1 MATEHND
8 IMAELMAIRSKL
20 DGLSDYNTTRLIK
33 GLLSSVNTISTTLD
47 LTRYSWRERLETIAA
62 TTYTWHGA
70 TADSTAGPLAFHG
83 SASIN
88 SNAEWTNTWDSTR
101 TAWYLANAT
110 GVACTITDNSGAI
123 ATFLPYGP
131 YYTIPAFDMDGG
143 AITLPPTTMDCL
155 VLEVYATFTAAQA
168 LDTRR
173 GIGFMEAA
181 TTQIMAAASHHIAID
196 RRSGGS
202 GWVLNTSDG
211 TTATETAEA
220 SDTSDSTPHIFR
232 IEWHAKATPEARLYV
247 DGTLKVTKT
256 TNLPSLSTPLPV
268 RLYVEVPLGDAS
280 DTVRWYSWVS
290 YWKDSSA

>member
-1 MATEHND
+1 M
-8 IMAELMAIRSKL
+8 S
-20 DGLSDYNTTRLIK
+20 NTN
-33 GLLSSVNTISTTLD
+33 GFACTLTD
-47 LTRYSWRERLETIAA
+47 NNGT
-62 TTYTWHGA
+62 
-70 TADSTAGPLAFHG
+70 
-83 SASIN
+83 
-88 SNAEWTNTWDSTR
+88 
-101 TAWYLANAT
+101 AT
-110 GVACTITDNSGAI
+110 G
-123 ATFLPYGP
+123 LPYGP
-131 YYTIPAFDMDGG
+131 YYTIPAYDMDGG
-143 AITLPPTTMDCL
+143 AITLPPTTMDCI
-155 VLEVYATFTAAQA
+155 VLEAYATFTAAQA
-168 LDTRR
+168 LSTTR
-173 GIGFMEAA
+173 GIGFCEG
-181 TTQIMAAASHHIAID
+181 TTGIMSAAAHHISVD

-220 SDTSDSTPHIFR
+220 ADTSDGNPHIFR